1 MHKTQLGMPTLSLSI
16 FSSSSAHAW
25 KKQDIKHF
33 SFQELLFSDVANIRN
48 TVLTKCNSNVFRLT
62 PKHYIARYPAA
73 HGSVNCLIQGHVQ
86 IYCYTSISRQDATKS
101 TVSNMN
107 FSCHDLVHLSPEA
120 TTQRLLELASTVPH
134 PVMILKPSTHCTCF
148 SSQSILWGA
157 CQ

>member
-1 MHKTQLGMPTLSLSI
+1 MAT
-16 FSSSSAHAW
+16 
-25 KKQDIKHF
+25 
-33 SFQELLFSDVANIRN
+33 IRN

-62 PKHYIARYPAA
+62 PKHYTARYPAA
-73 HGSVNCLIQGHVQ
+73 HGSVNCLIQGYVQ

-148 SSQSILWGA
+148 SMPKHSLGSLPIDTHETYTLQAAQTLPVWCAFSHINGE
-157 CQ
+157 